1 MSDALPANRM
11 RWSGLDGLRALAV
24 LAVLGF
30 HFAPGVVPGGFLGV
44 DLFFVLSGYLI
55 TRMITAEYLQ
65 SGRFRFGN
73 FYLRRARRLLPG
85 VAVLLVAVLAASAF
99 WRDQLNTVRAATLAA
114 AGYVSNWWLSFA
126 HQSYFVSAG
135 RPSMLQHLWSLGVEE
150 QFYLLWPVCAIGV
163 LALVGRRWRPAV
175 RVRWLAV
182 VAVLLALGSA
192 AEMWLLANA
201 QHAPYDTDASRL
213 YYGTD
218 THSMGLLLGA
228 ALGAL
233 AAARPR
239 PHPRQSYRWVWLT
252 DLAALGSLVAL
263 TVIVFKTSESAPGLY
278 RGGFFLVAVLAAT
291 ATSAVARRHSAVG
304 WLLDRRPLRWLAAR
318 SYAIYLWHWP
328 VAVVTRPGADVHWP
342 APVVLLVRVA
352 VTIALSDLTHRFV
365 ELPVRTLGARAAA
378 RRLRERL
385 TWVVAGRAPIGVRL
399 VSAVAATAVLVAGE
413 VFVIG
418 PKPALSATQRSR
430 ADAHGGRSLPIG
442 PAPQAATTAQPAM
455 TPNRRFVT
463 DGLAL
468 PPPGAAA
475 PATSAAPRASAPPP
489 PTGSP
494 VAARL
499 PEISAFGDSVLLG
512 ARTALDARF
521 PGGTMDAIEGRQ
533 ADPIL
538 QDVQRDARVGR
549 LSPLVV
555 IDVGDNGLISPGT
568 LRSTL
573 QRLGGYQVIVVNLR
587 VDRPWQD
594 PNNRTIAKIVP
605 RFGNAA
611 ILDWHHESAG
621 HPSWFYDDG
630 IHLTP
635 TGADGYAGL
644 IAALARARSASS
656 LSASRSR

>member
-1 MSDALPANRM
+1 MSDALPANRT

-44 DLFFVLSGYLI
+44 DLFFALSGYLI

-65 SGRFRFGN
+65 RGRFRVGN

-99 WRDQLNTVRAATLAA
+99 WRDQLSTVRAATLAA

-150 QFYLLWPVCAIGV
+150 QFYLLWPVCALGV
-163 LALVGRRWRPAV
+163 LALAGRRRRPAV

-182 VAVLLALGSA
+182 VAVLLALGST
-192 AEMWLLANA
+192 AEMWALANA

-239 PHPRQSYRWVWLT
+239 PHPRETYRWVWLS
-252 DLAALGSLVAL
+252 DLAALGALVAL
-263 TVIVFKTSESAPGLY
+263 AVIVFTTSESAPGLY

-291 ATSAVARRHSAVG
+291 ATAAVARRHSAVG

-365 ELPVRTLGARAAA
+365 ELPVRTLGARGAT

-385 TWVVAGRAPIGVRL
+385 SGAVAGRAPVATRL
-399 VSAVAATAVLVAGE
+399 VSAVAVTAVLVAGG
-413 VFVIG
+413 VFVLG
-418 PKPALSATQRSR
+418 PKPALSATQRSL
-430 ADAHGGRSLPIG
+430 ADDHGGQALPIG
-442 PAPQAATTAQPAM
+442 PPAQAA
-455 TPNRRFVT
+455 TPNRRVVA
-463 DGLAL
+463 DGLDL
-468 PPPGAAA
+468 PPPAVAA
-475 PATSAAPRASAPPP
+475 PVTTVVRSPTPTPAPV
-489 PTGSP
+489 TGSP
-494 VAARL
+494 LAARL
-499 PEISAFGDSVLLG
+499 PAISAFGDSVLLG
-512 ARTALDARF
+512 ARGALDARF

-538 QDVQRDARVGR
+538 QDVQRDARAGK

-555 IDVGDNGLISPGT
+555 IDVGDNGLISPDV

-573 QRLGGYQVIVVNLR
+573 QRLGDHQVIVVNLR

-594 PNNRTIAKIVP
+594 PNNRTIAKVVP

-611 ILDWHHESAG
+611 ILDWHRESAG

-635 TGADGYAGL
+635 DGADGYAGL
-644 IAALARARSASS
+644 IAALARARNASS